1 MSNGMLRLKA
11 EDAVHNLGSVYSDDE
26 ATLRAFGSAYMNDPK
41 TIGSLTLYRS
51 TGDVIATY
59 DVWTNE
65 WKDADAINA

>member
-1 MSNGMLRLKA
+1 MLRLKA
-11 EDAVHNLGSVYSDDE
+11 EDAVHNLGAVYSYDE

-41 TIGSLTLYRS
+41 TLELLTLYRS

-65 WKDADAINA
+65 WKEAGAINA

>member
-1 MSNGMLRLKA
+1 MLRLKA
-11 EDAVHNLGSVYSDDE
+11 EGAAYNLGTAYSDDE

-59 DVWTNE
+59 DVWTNG

>member
-1 MSNGMLRLKA
+1 MLRLKA
-11 EDAVHNLGSVYSDDE
+11 EDAVHDLGTVYRDDE
-26 ATLRAFGSAYMNDPK
+26 ATLRALGSAYMNDPK

-65 WKDADAINA
+65 WKEAGAINA